1 MNPKRLLCLFLTAV
15 LLSGLLCGCSGE
27 SSPGGLG
34 NGWEPIATMPLQY
47 ATQFAVDYYD
57 GGYKLLTVADGSRFL
72 LIPQGQ
78 ETPKGI
84 AQDIVPLSQPLE
96 NIYLAASAAMCFFD
110 RLDRIG
116 AVSLS
121 GTRAEGW
128 YIENA
133 RKAMEDGSMVYA
145 GKYSAPD
152 YERLLAVGCPLA
164 IESQMIEHTPE
175 VREKLRQLGIPVLVD
190 YASDEPHPLGRTE
203 WVKFYG
209 ALMNREAEAQAAFQ
223 EQNAYLEALTGV
235 ENTGKTVAFFHI
247 SSSGYV
253 VARKSGDYVSNMI
266 ALAGGNY
273 VFEDLGND
281 NALSTVNLEMETFYA
296 TAKDAD
302 IVIYNS
308 AIVGEG
314 ASLDDLVEQNPLL
327 AQFKAVQNGDVWCT
341 GQNMYQ
347 QTMDLGRMVHSFHR
361 IFSDDARELEEVPY
375 LKRLT

>member
-1 MNPKRLLCLFLTAV
+1 
-15 LLSGLLCGCSGE
+15 
-27 SSPGGLG
+27 
-34 NGWEPIATMPLQY
+34 
-47 ATQFAVDYYD
+47 
-57 GGYKLLTVADGSRFL
+57 
-72 LIPQGQ
+72 
-78 ETPKGI
+78 
-84 AQDIVPLSQPLE
+84 
-96 NIYLAASAAMCFFD
+96 
-110 RLDRIG
+110 
-116 AVSLS
+116 
-121 GTRAEGW
+121 
-128 YIENA
+128 
-133 RKAMEDGSMVYA
+133 
-145 GKYSAPD
+145 
-152 YERLLAVGCPLA
+152 
-164 IESQMIEHTPE
+164 
-175 VREKLRQLGIPVLVD
+175 
-190 YASDEPHPLGRTE
+190 
-203 WVKFYG
+203 
-209 ALMNREAEAQAAFQ
+209 MNREAEAQAAFQ

-281 NALSTVNLEMETFYA
+281 NALSTVNLEMETFFA

-308 AIVGEG
+308 AIVGEV

>member
-1 MNPKRLLCLFLTAV
+1 MNRKRLTCILLTVALV
-15 LLSGLLCGCSGE
+15 LGMLCGCTGE
-27 SSPGGLG
+27 QSQDGLG
-34 NGWEPIATMPLQY
+34 NGWEPIDTIPLQY

-57 GGYKLLTVADGSRFL
+57 GGYKLLTMGDGSRFL
-72 LIPQGQ
+72 LIPEGL
-78 ETPKGI
+78 EKPKGI
-84 AQDIVPLSQPLE
+84 AQDIVALYQPLE
-96 NIYLAASAAMCFFD
+96 NLYLAASAAMCFFD
-110 RLDRIG
+110 QLDGID
-116 AVSLS
+116 AISLS

-133 RKAMEDGSMVYA
+133 RKAMENGSLVYA
-145 GKYSAPD
+145 GKYSEPD
-152 YERLLAVGCPLA
+152 YERLLDAGCPLA
-164 IESQMIEHTPE
+164 IESQMIDHTPE
-175 VREKLRQLGIPVLVD
+175 VREKLQQLGIPVLVD
-190 YASDEPHPLGRTE
+190 LASEAPHPLGRTE
-203 WVKFYG
+203 WVKLYG
-209 ALMNREAEAQAAFQ
+209 ALLNREEEAQAAFQ
-223 EQNAYLEALTGV
+223 EQNAYLEELTGL

-273 VFEDLGND
+273 VFKDLGND
-281 NALSTVNLEMETFYA
+281 NALSTVNLEMETFFA

-308 AIVGEG
+308 AIVGEV

-347 QTMDLGRMVHSFHR
+347 QTMDLGRMAHSFYQ
-361 IFSDDARELEEVPY
+361 IFTEDGSELDEVPY
-375 LKRLT
+375 LKRLR

>member
-1 MNPKRLLCLFLTAV
+1 MNRKRLTCILLTVV
-15 LLSGLLCGCSGE
+15 LVLGMLCGCTGE
-27 SSPGGLG
+27 QSQDGLG
-34 NGWEPIATMPLQY
+34 NGWEPIDTIPLQY

-57 GGYKLLTVADGSRFL
+57 GGYKLLTMGDGSRFL
-72 LIPQGQ
+72 LIPEGL
-78 ETPKGI
+78 EKPKGI
-84 AQDIVPLSQPLE
+84 AQDIVALYQPLE
-96 NIYLAASAAMCFFD
+96 NLYLAASAAMCFFD
-110 RLDRIG
+110 QLDGID
-116 AVSLS
+116 AISLS

-133 RKAMEDGSMVYA
+133 RKAMENGSLVYA
-145 GKYSAPD
+145 GKYSEPD
-152 YERLLAVGCPLA
+152 YERLLDAGCPLA
-164 IESQMIEHTPE
+164 IESQMIDHTPE
-175 VREKLRQLGIPVLVD
+175 VREKLQQLGIPVLVD
-190 YASDEPHPLGRTE
+190 LASDEPHPLGRTE
-203 WVKFYG
+203 WVKLYG
-209 ALMNREAEAQAAFQ
+209 ALLNREEEAQAAFQ
-223 EQNAYLEALTGV
+223 EQNAYLEELTGL

-273 VFEDLGND
+273 VFKDLGND
-281 NALSTVNLEMETFYA
+281 NALSTVNLEMETFFA

-308 AIVGEG
+308 AIVGEV

-347 QTMDLGRMVHSFHR
+347 QTMDLGRMVHSFYQ
-361 IFSDDARELEEVPY
+361 IFTEDGSELDEVPY
-375 LKRLT
+375 LKRLR